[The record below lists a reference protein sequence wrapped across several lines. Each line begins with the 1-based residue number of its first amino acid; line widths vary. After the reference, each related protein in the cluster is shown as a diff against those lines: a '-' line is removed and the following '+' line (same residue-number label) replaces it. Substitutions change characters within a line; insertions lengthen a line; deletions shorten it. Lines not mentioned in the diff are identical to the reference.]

1 MAFKIELHQNGI
13 RRKTWQDIPAY
24 KHKNMLRIP
33 DFSYLSSSLA
43 PNIRQ
48 ALQCSEWQIVYS
60 DTLRADLLDR
70 KGKPIGSLFATW
82 S

>member
-1 MAFKIELHQNGI
+1 MTFKIDLHQDGI
-13 RRKTWQDIPAY
+13 LRKTWLYMPAY

-33 DFSYLSSSLA
+33 DFSYLSPLLA
-43 PNIRQ
+43 PNIRH
-48 ALQCSEWQIVYS
+48 ALQRSEWKIVCS